1 MKTWGRRGGRRIEE
15 ELGGGRLRK
24 DGGKR
29 GRDEREGRKVEWRR
43 GRRHGVMEE
52 ERMAEFNGQN
62 RGYGERG
69 GSMGRKEEGK
79 GLKIKEIQKDLFT

>member
-1 MKTWGRRGGRRIEE
+1 MKTGGGGGEGRERIRV
-15 ELGGGRLRK
+15 GRLRK

-52 ERMAEFNGQN
+52 ERMAELNGQN